1 MIQENM
7 TKDEFALVVV
17 NTFEENIKDDTKKD
31 KIKAIALKI
40 ADLFEAYKLIRKA
53 NRWILNI
60 FSSWLFYLVQIWYT

>member
-53 NRWILNI
+53 NR
-60 FSSWLFYLVQIWYT
+60 